1 MKNNK
6 DEIKNSLPTM
16 DDFDKIIHE
25 PARLLILSI
34 LYVLESADFVFIKNQ
49 TKLTDGN
56 LSSHLSKLEVVEFI
70 DAQKKFIGKKP
81 ITILKLSQKGRS
93 AFEKYKKKMV
103 YFLNS
108 LNRR

>member
-1 MKNNK
+1 
-6 DEIKNSLPTM
+6 
-16 DDFDKIIHE
+16 
-25 PARLLILSI
+25 
-34 LYVLESADFVFIKNQ
+34 
-49 TKLTDGN
+49 
-56 LSSHLSKLEVVEFI
+56 VVEFI